1 MSLTPKQEAFC
12 LAYIE
17 TGNATES
24 YKSSYNVKTMSD
36 NAIAVEACRMIDSPN
51 ISLRLKELREPIIAR
66 HGVTVDSLIN
76 ELEEARQV
84 ALESAQ
90 SSAAVSAT
98 MGKAKITG
106 YDKQVVDHISSD
118 NSMTPKAVVIG
129 KDVQDILDNL

>member
-17 TGNATES
+17 TGNATEA
-24 YKSSYNVKTMSD
+24 YKMAYDVKTMSD
-36 NAIAVEACRMIDSPN
+36 NAIGVESCRMIDSPK

-76 ELEEARQV
+76 ELEEARQI